1 MCNVHSKC
9 ASQWSGQCFY
19 QSSKY
24 ILRPASEL
32 ETRSNDLR
40 FSSSLASFCFYI
52 GLAITQDSQSLFEF
66 KFIFV
71 LQGLQCHMYFLF
83 FFREADIFLI
93 HYSSKILR
101 LEKNWSTGYSSI
113 LDTRSRNTYCISANS
128 FCGNY
133 SFLKVK
139 KCGNFHI
146 VSALWQFFTS

>member
-83 FFREADIFLI
+83 FFERPTYFSFITAVKKFM
-93 HYSSKILR
+93 SWKKIDLQGTPPS
-101 LEKNWSTGYSSI
+101 WI
-113 LDTRSRNTYCISANS
+113 LDQGIHTVFPRKLFFFES
-128 FCGNY
+128 
-133 SFLKVK
+133 K

-146 VSALWQFFTS
+146 LSALWQFFTS

>member
-1 MCNVHSKC
+1 MVVQLERVLQKVDYIKVQSPNLPVCNVHSKC

-52 GLAITQDSQSLFEF
+52 GLAVTQESQSLFEF

-71 LQGLQCHMYFLF
+71 LQGLRFQMYFLF
-83 FFREADIFLI
+83 FWDVNMFLF
-93 HYSSKILR
+93 HCSC
-101 LEKNWSTGYSSI
+101 KNLMSLKKLLHLGY
-113 LDTRSRNTYCISANS
+113 
-128 FCGNY
+128 
-133 SFLKVK
+133 
-139 KCGNFHI
+139 
-146 VSALWQFFTS
+146 

>member
-83 FFREADIFLI
+83 FFERP
-93 HYSSKILR
+93 
-101 LEKNWSTGYSSI
+101 
-113 LDTRSRNTYCISANS
+113 TYFS
-128 FCGNY
+128 FITA
-133 SFLKVK
+133 VK
-139 KCGNFHI
+139 K
-146 VSALWQFFTS
+146 FTSWKKIDLQGTPPSWILNQVPWGMPTKRLAPYLSTLHFQSRKEYWFLLVH